1 MKYYRSHVLIGI
13 NETSL
18 AAGVQD
24 FIISLRSELAKT
36 DLSGEINILETGPLG
51 FFGRGICLTVYPENV
66 NYESVKLE
74 DIPEL
79 VSEHFLKGRP
89 LKRLMLDAM
98 GKFSPNFNYANR
110 IVLRN
115 SGIIDP
121 ENIDDYIGAGGY
133 EAWEKALTQMQ
144 PAEIITEVKKS
155 GLRGRGGAGF
165 PAGVKWS
172 FTAPLEAPQK
182 YVVVNADEGEPGTF
196 KDRLI
201 MEGDPHQLLEG
212 IMICARAIGA
222 SKAYIY
228 IRGEYKLCISRLEL
242 AIRQAKEYG
251 ILGNNIFESGFDLDI
266 AIKIGAGA
274 YVCGEETA
282 LIESLEGNRGN
293 PRWKPPFPGVKGLW
307 QAPTVVNNV
316 ETLANVP
323 FIIAKGADE
332 FLKYGT
338 PECTGTKVYTI
349 LGDVA
354 HPGLCE
360 VDMGTTLR
368 TIINEYAGGM
378 KKGFRF
384 KAALVGGAA
393 GVILPDRLL
402 DVKMDFS
409 SLNQYAAVLGSG
421 AILVMNEHQSIVDML
436 WSILRFFRH
445 ESCGKCSPCRNGT
458 QQLYRLISKIKKGD
472 GTMEDVELMQNIAEM
487 MLATSFCALGQSPI
501 MAVRSAI
508 DNFKDEFI
516 AITKK

>member
-1 MKYYRSHVLIGI
+1 MKYYRSHILVSI
-13 NETSL
+13 NETSI
-18 AAGVQD
+18 AAGVHG
-24 FIISLRSELAKT
+24 FIQALRNELAKADLT
-36 DLSGEINILETGPLG
+36 DEINILETGPLG
-51 FFGRGICLTVYPENV
+51 FFGRGICITVYPDNV
-66 NYESVKLE
+66 SYEAVKVE
-74 DIPEL
+74 DISEL
-79 VSEHFLKGRP
+79 VQDHFLKGRP
-89 LKRLMLDAM
+89 VKRLMLDAVN
-98 GKFSPNFNYANR
+98 KFSPNFNYANR

-144 PAEIITEVKKS
+144 PADIVAEVKKS

-222 SKAYIY
+222 TKAYIY

-242 AIRQAKEYG
+242 AIKQAKEYG
-251 ILGNNIFESGFDLDI
+251 ILGTNIFESGFDLDI
-266 AIKIGAGA
+266 MIKIGAGA

-323 FIIAKGADE
+323 FIIAKGAE
-332 FLKYGT
+332 EYMKYGT

-393 GVILPDRLL
+393 GVILPDRML

-445 ESCGKCSPCRNGT
+445 ESCGKCSPCKNGT
-458 QQLYRLISKIKKGD
+458 QQLYRLITKIKKGE
-472 GTMEDVELMQNIAEM
+472 GTMDDVDLMHTIAET
-487 MLATSFCALGQSPI
+487 MLHTSFCALGQSPI
-501 MAVRSAI
+501 MAIRSAI
-508 DNFKDEFI
+508 ENFRDEFI

>member
-1 MKYYRSHVLIGI
+1 MKYYRSHVLVSI
-13 NETSL
+13 NETSI
-18 AAGVQD
+18 AAGVHVFVQN
-24 FIISLRSELAKT
+24 LRSELAKFN
-36 DLSGEINILETGPLG
+36 LAEEINILETGPLG
-51 FFGRGICLTVYPENV
+51 FFGRGISLTVYPENV
-66 NYESVKLE
+66 NYEAVKVE

-79 VSEHFLKGRP
+79 VQEHFLKGRP
-89 LKRLMLDAM
+89 VQRLMLDAS
-98 GKFSPNFNYANR
+98 GKFSPKFNYENR

-133 EAWEKALTQMQ
+133 EAWEKALTQMK
-144 PAEIITEVKKS
+144 PNEIIDEVKKS

-165 PAGVKWS
+165 PAGVKWT

-212 IMICARAIGA
+212 IMICARAVGA
-222 SKAYIY
+222 TKAYIY
-228 IRGEYKLCISRLEL
+228 IRGEYKLCIARLEK
-242 AIRQAKEYG
+242 AIAQAREYG
-251 ILGNNIFESGFDLDI
+251 ILGQNIFESGFDLDI
-266 AIKIGAGA
+266 FIKIGAGA

-293 PRWKPPFPGVKGLW
+293 PRWKPPFPGVQGLW
-307 QAPTVVNNV
+307 KAPTVVNNV

-332 FLKYGT
+332 YLKHGT

-384 KAALVGGAA
+384 KAALIGGAA

-458 QQLYRLISKIKKGD
+458 QQLYRLITKIRKGE
-472 GTMEDVELMQNIAEM
+472 GSMEDVELMLTIAETM
-487 MLATSFCALGQSPI
+487 QQTSFCALGQSPI
-501 MAVRSAI
+501 MAIRSAI

-516 AITKK
+516 EITKK

>member
-1 MKYYRSHVLIGI
+1 MKFYRSHILVSI

-18 AAGVQD
+18 AAGVQE
-24 FIISLRSELAKT
+24 FITALRNELAKN
-36 DLSGEINILETGPLG
+36 DLAEEINILETGPLG
-51 FFGRGICLTVYPENV
+51 FFGRGICLTVYPENI
-66 NYESVKLE
+66 NYEGVKIE

-79 VSEHFLKGRP
+79 VQEHFLKGRP
-89 LKRLMLDAM
+89 VKRLMV
-98 GKFSPNFNYANR
+98 GVTEKFSPKFNYENR

-133 EAWEKALTQMQ
+133 VALEKALTNMQ
-144 PAEIITEVKKS
+144 PNDIIAEVKKS
-155 GLRGRGGAGF
+155 GLKGRGGAAF
-165 PAGVKWS
+165 PAGLKWS
-172 FTAPLEAPQK
+172 FTSALDVPQK

-212 IMICARAIGA
+212 IILCARAVGA

-228 IRGEYKLCISRLEL
+228 IRGEYKLCIARLEK
-242 AIRQAKEYG
+242 AIKQAYDYG
-251 ILGNNIFESGFDLDI
+251 ILSKNIFDSGFDLDI
-266 AIKIGAGA
+266 ELKIGAGA

-293 PRWKPPFPGVKGLW
+293 PRWKPPFPGVEGLW
-307 QAPTVVNNV
+307 KAPTIVNNV

-332 FLKYGT
+332 FLQYGT
-338 PECTGTKVYTI
+338 PDCPGTKVYTI

-354 HPGLCE
+354 YPGLCE

-368 TIINEYAGGM
+368 TIINDYAGGM

-402 DVKMDFS
+402 DVKMDFT

-421 AILVMNEHQSIVDML
+421 AILVLNEHQSIVDLL

-445 ESCGKCSPCRNGT
+445 ESCGKCSPCKNGT
-458 QQLYRLISKIKKGD
+458 EQLYQLISKIRKGN
-472 GTMEDVELMQNIAEM
+472 GTMEDVNLMLNLAETM
-487 MLATSFCALGQSPI
+487 QQTSFCALGQSPI
-501 MAVRSAI
+501 MAIRSAI
-508 DNFKDEFI
+508 ENFTDEFI
-516 AITKK
+516 EITKK

>member
-1 MKYYRSHVLIGI
+1 MKYYRNHILVSI

-18 AAGVQD
+18 AAGVQE
-24 FIISLRSELAKT
+24 FISSLRNELAKN
-36 DLSGEINILETGPLG
+36 DLAEEINILETGPLG
-51 FFGRGICLTVYPENV
+51 FFGRGICLTVYPENI
-66 NYESVKLE
+66 NYEDVKIE

-79 VSEHFLKGRP
+79 VQEHFLKGRP
-89 LKRLMLDAM
+89 LKRLMLGAAE
-98 GKFSPNFNYANR
+98 KFSPKFNYENR

-121 ENIDDYIGAGGY
+121 ENIDDYIGTGGY
-133 EAWEKALTQMQ
+133 EALEKALTQLR
-144 PAEIITEVKKS
+144 PEDVISEVKKS
-155 GLRGRGGAGF
+155 GLKGRGGAAF
-165 PAGVKWS
+165 PVGLKWS
-172 FTAPLEAPQK
+172 FTAALNVPQK
-182 YVVVNADEGEPGTF
+182 YVVVNTDEGEPGTF

-212 IMICARAIGA
+212 VMLCAYAVGA
-222 SKAYIY
+222 NKAYIY
-228 IRGEYKLCISRLEL
+228 IRGEYKLCIARLEN
-242 AIRQAKEYG
+242 AIKQAYQYG
-251 ILGNNIFESGFDLDI
+251 ILGKNIFDSGFDIDI
-266 AIKIGAGA
+266 EIKIGAGA

-293 PRWKPPFPGVKGLW
+293 PRWKPPFPGVEGLW
-307 QAPTVVNNV
+307 KAPTIVNNV

-323 FIIAKGADE
+323 FIIAKGAEE
-332 FLKYGT
+332 FVKYGT
-338 PECTGTKVYTI
+338 PECPGTKVYTI

-354 HPGLCE
+354 FPGLCE
-360 VDMGTTLR
+360 ADMGTTLR
-368 TIINEYAGGM
+368 TIINDYAGGM

-421 AILVMNEHQSIVDML
+421 AILVLNEHQSIIDLL

-458 QQLYRLISKIKKGD
+458 EQLYKLISKIRKGN
-472 GTMEDVELMQNIAEM
+472 GTMQDVDLMLFIAETM
-487 MLATSFCALGQSPI
+487 QQTSFCALGQSPI

-508 DNFKDEFI
+508 ENFPDEFI
-516 AITKK
+516 ELTKK

>member
-1 MKYYRSHVLIGI
+1 MKFYRSHILVGI

-18 AAGVQD
+18 KAGVQD
-24 FIISLRSELAKT
+24 FIQTLRLELKKNN
-36 DLSGEINILETGPLG
+36 LQEEINILETGPLG
-51 FFGRGICLTVYPENV
+51 FFGKGICLSVYPENV
-66 NYESVKLE
+66 NYQDVRIE
-74 DIPEL
+74 DISEL

-89 LKRLMLDAM
+89 LSRLMLDAA
-98 GKFSPNFNYANR
+98 GKFSPILNYNKR

-121 ENIDDYIGAGGY
+121 ESIDEYIGAGGY
-133 EAWEKALTQMQ
+133 EALEKALTQMEPKQ
-144 PAEIITEVKKS
+144 IVDEVKKS

-165 PAGVKWS
+165 PAGMKWS
-172 FTAPLEAPQK
+172 FTAPIEAVQK

-212 IMICARAIGA
+212 IMICGRAIGA
-222 SKAYIY
+222 NKGWIY
-228 IRGEYKLCISRLEL
+228 IRGEYKLCIERLEK
-242 AIRQAKEYG
+242 AIAQCREYG
-251 ILGNNIFESGFDLDI
+251 ILGKNIFESGFDFDI
-266 AIKIGAGA
+266 DIRIGAGA

-307 QAPTVVNNV
+307 RCPTVVNNV
-316 ETLANVP
+316 ETLANIP
-323 FIIAKGADE
+323 FIIQKGADE

-338 PECTGTKVYTI
+338 PECPGTKVYTI

-360 VDMGTTLR
+360 VDMGSTLR
-368 TIINEYAGGM
+368 TIINDYAGGM

-393 GVILPDRLL
+393 GVIIPDRLL
-402 DVKMDFS
+402 DVKMDFV

-421 AILVMNEHQSIVDML
+421 AILVMNEHQSIVDIL
-436 WSILRFFRH
+436 WSIIRFFRH
-445 ESCGKCSPCRNGT
+445 ESCGKCAPCRNGSE
-458 QQLYRLISKIKKGD
+458 QLYRLITKIKKGE
-472 GTMEDVELMQNIAEM
+472 GTMDDVELMLLIAETM
-487 MLATSFCALGQSPI
+487 QQTSFCALGQSPI
-501 MAVRSAI
+501 MAIRSAI
-508 DNFKDEFI
+508 ENFKDEFI
-516 AITKK
+516 TITSN

>member
-1 MKYYRSHVLIGI
+1 MKFYRSHILVGI

-18 AAGVQD
+18 LAGVEG
-24 FIISLRSELAKT
+24 FVPSLRAELAKHG
-36 DLSGEINILETGPLG
+36 LQEEVNVLETGPLG
-51 FFGRGICLTVYPENV
+51 FFGRGICLSVYPDNV
-66 NYESVKLE
+66 NYQDVKAE
-74 DIPEL
+74 DIPQL
-79 VSEHFLKGRP
+79 VEEHFLKGRP
-89 LKRLMLDAM
+89 VTRLMLDAG
-98 GKFSPNFNYANR
+98 GKFTPKLNYRDR

-121 ENIDDYIGAGGY
+121 ESIDEYIGAGGY

-144 PAEIITEVKKS
+144 PLDIVNEVKKS
-155 GLRGRGGAGF
+155 GLQGRGGAGF

-172 FTAPLEAPQK
+172 FTAPIDAPQK

-212 IMICARAIGA
+212 VMICARAVGA
-222 SKAYIY
+222 TKAWIY
-228 IRGEYKLCISRLEL
+228 IRGEYKLCIERLQK
-242 AIRQAKEYG
+242 AIDKCREYG
-251 ILGNNIFESGFDLDI
+251 IIGTNIFESGFDLDI

-293 PRWKPPFPGVKGLW
+293 PRWKPPFPGVEGLW
-307 QAPTVVNNV
+307 KCPTVVNNV

-323 FIIAKGADE
+323 YIIKAGAE
-332 FLKYGT
+332 AFKAHGT
-338 PECTGTKVYTI
+338 PDSTGTKVYTI

-368 TIINEYAGGM
+368 TIINDYAGGM

-393 GVILPDRLL
+393 GVFLPERML
-402 DVKMDFS
+402 DVNMDYA
-409 SLNQYAAVLGSG
+409 SLKQYAAVLGSG

-445 ESCGKCSPCRNGT
+445 ESCGKCAPCRNGC
-458 QQLYRLISKIKKGD
+458 QQLYKLITKIKKGQ
-472 GTMEDVELMQNIAEM
+472 GTMDDVNLMVTISET
-487 MLATSFCALGQSPI
+487 MLATSFCALGQSPVMVI
-501 MAVRSAI
+501 RSAVEY
-508 DNFKDEFI
+508 FKDEFI

>member
-1 MKYYRSHVLIGI
+1 MKYYRNHILVSI

-18 AAGVQD
+18 AAGVQE
-24 FIISLRSELAKT
+24 FISSLRNELAKN
-36 DLSGEINILETGPLG
+36 DLAEEINILETGPLG
-51 FFGRGICLTVYPENV
+51 FFGRGICLTVYPENI
-66 NYESVKLE
+66 NYEDVKIE

-79 VSEHFLKGRP
+79 VQEHFLKGRP
-89 LKRLMLDAM
+89 LKRLMLGAAE
-98 GKFSPNFNYANR
+98 KFSPKFNYENR

-121 ENIDDYIGAGGY
+121 ENIDDYIGTGGY
-133 EAWEKALTQMQ
+133 EALEKALTQLR
-144 PAEIITEVKKS
+144 PEDVISEVKKS
-155 GLRGRGGAGF
+155 GLKGRGGAAF
-165 PAGVKWS
+165 PVGLKWS
-172 FTAPLEAPQK
+172 FTAALNVPQK

-212 IMICARAIGA
+212 VMLCAYAVGA
-222 SKAYIY
+222 NKAYIY
-228 IRGEYKLCISRLEL
+228 IRGEYKLCIARLEN
-242 AIRQAKEYG
+242 AIKQAYQYG
-251 ILGNNIFESGFDLDI
+251 ILGKNIFDSGFDIDI
-266 AIKIGAGA
+266 EIKIGAGA

-293 PRWKPPFPGVKGLW
+293 PRWKPPFPGVEGLW
-307 QAPTVVNNV
+307 KAPTIVNNV

-323 FIIAKGADE
+323 FIIAKGAEE
-332 FLKYGT
+332 FVKYGT
-338 PECTGTKVYTI
+338 PECPGTKVYTI

-354 HPGLCE
+354 FPGLCE
-360 VDMGTTLR
+360 ADMGTTLR
-368 TIINEYAGGM
+368 TIINDYAGGM

-384 KAALVGGAA
+384 KAALVGVAA

-421 AILVMNEHQSIVDML
+421 AILVLNEHQSIIDLL

-458 QQLYRLISKIKKGD
+458 EQLYKLISKIRKGN
-472 GTMEDVELMQNIAEM
+472 GTMQDVDLMLFIAETM
-487 MLATSFCALGQSPI
+487 QQTSFCALGQSPI

-508 DNFKDEFI
+508 ENFPDEFI
-516 AITKK
+516 ELTKK

>member
-1 MKYYRSHVLIGI
+1 MKYFRSHVLVGI
-13 NETSL
+13 NETSV
-18 AAGVQD
+18 AAGVHA
-24 FIISLRSELAKT
+24 FIKALRNELAVANLA
-36 DLSGEINILETGPLG
+36 DEINVLETGPLG
-51 FFGRGICLTVYPENV
+51 FFGKGICVSIYPENV
-66 NYESVKLE
+66 NYEALKLE

-79 VSEHFLKGRP
+79 VHEHFLKGRP
-89 LKRLMLDAM
+89 VARLMLDT
-98 GKFSPNFNYANR
+98 GSKFSPKFNYDSR

-121 ENIDDYIGAGGY
+121 ESIDDYIGAGGY
-133 EAWEKALTQMQ
+133 EGWEKALTQMQ
-144 PAEIITEVKKS
+144 PKEIVEEVKKS

-172 FTAPLEAPQK
+172 FTAPLDAPQK

-222 SKAYIY
+222 TKAYIY
-228 IRGEYKLCISRLEL
+228 IRGEYKLCISRLEK
-242 AIRQAKEYG
+242 AIEQCREYG
-251 ILGNNIFESGFDLDI
+251 ILGKNIFDSGFDLDI
-266 AIKIGAGA
+266 EIKIGAGA

-293 PRWKPPFPGVKGLW
+293 PRWKPPFPGVQGLW
-307 QAPTVVNNV
+307 KAPTVVNNV

-323 FIIAKGADE
+323 FIIAKGAE
-332 FLKYGT
+332 AYLKFGT
-338 PECTGTKVYTI
+338 PECPGTKVYTI

-354 HPGLCE
+354 YPGLCE

-378 KKGFRF
+378 KKGFKF

-393 GVILPDRLL
+393 GVILPDKLL

-445 ESCGKCSPCRNGT
+445 ESCGKCAPCKNGT
-458 QQLYRLISKIKKGD
+458 QQLYRLITKIKKGE
-472 GTMEDVELMQNIAEM
+472 GTMEDVELMQTIAET
-487 MLATSFCALGQSPI
+487 MLQTSFCALGQSPI
-501 MAVRSAI
+501 MAIRSAI
-508 DNFKDEFI
+508 ENFRDEFI
-516 AITKK
+516 AITQK

>member
-1 MKYYRSHVLIGI
+1 MKFFRSHILVGI
-13 NETSL
+13 NETSIQ
-18 AAGVQD
+18 AGVQD
-24 FIISLRSELAKT
+24 FIPALRLELAKHK
-36 DLSGEINILETGPLG
+36 LQEEINILETGPLG

-66 NYESVKLE
+66 SYQDVKLE
-74 DIPEL
+74 DIAEL

-89 LKRLMLDAM
+89 VSRLMLESA
-98 GKFSPNFNYANR
+98 GKFSPNFNYDQR

-121 ENIDDYIGAGGY
+121 ESIDEYIGAGGY
-133 EAWEKALTQMQ
+133 EAWEKALTQMK
-144 PAEIITEVKKS
+144 PADIVAEVKKS

-172 FTAPLEAPQK
+172 FTAPIDAPQK

-212 IMICARAIGA
+212 VMICARAVGA
-222 SKAYIY
+222 TKAWIY
-228 IRGEYKLCISRLEL
+228 IRGEYKLCIERLEK
-242 AIRQAKEYG
+242 AIAQCREYG
-251 ILGNNIFESGFDLDI
+251 ILGQNIFESGFDLDI
-266 AIKIGAGA
+266 FIRIGAGA

-282 LIESLEGNRGN
+282 LIESLEGNRGH

-307 QAPTVVNNV
+307 GCPTVVNNV

-323 FIIAKGADE
+323 YIIQKGADE
-332 FLKYGT
+332 FLKHGT
-338 PECTGTKVYTI
+338 PECSGTKVYTI

-360 VDMGTTLR
+360 VDMGSTLR
-368 TIINEYAGGM
+368 TIINDYAGGM

-393 GVILPDRLL
+393 GVFLPDRLL

-421 AILVMNEHQSIVDML
+421 AIMVMNEHQSIVDIL

-445 ESCGKCSPCRNGT
+445 ESCGKCAPCKNGT
-458 QQLYRLISKIKKGD
+458 QQLYRLITKIKKGE
-472 GTMEDVELMQNIAEM
+472 GTMEDVDLMLTIAETM
-487 MLATSFCALGQSPI
+487 QQTSFCALGQSPI
-501 MAVRSAI
+501 MGIRSAI
-508 DNFKDEFI
+508 ENFKDEFI